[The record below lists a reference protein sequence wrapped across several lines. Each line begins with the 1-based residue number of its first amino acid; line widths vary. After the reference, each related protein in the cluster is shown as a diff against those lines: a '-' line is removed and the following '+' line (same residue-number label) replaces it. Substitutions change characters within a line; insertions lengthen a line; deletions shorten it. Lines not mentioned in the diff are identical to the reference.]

1 MSQVAE
7 KHSFQAEVK
16 QLLDLMIHSLYSHKE
31 VFLRELVSNSSD
43 ALDKLR
49 FESLTR
55 EGLLPERELSI
66 TLRLDGKARTLSV
79 EDNGVGMSREEVLQ
93 NIGTIARSGSREFL
107 QLVAKA
113 KKKDGSVPPEL
124 IGQFGVGFYASFM
137 VADRVELLTR
147 RAGEDEATL
156 WQSTGD
162 GTFTVEKGQRSEAGT
177 TVTLHLR
184 AEDEDDGLHDYC
196 DAQVLRS
203 VVKKYSDFVAYP
215 IRVQGTDDKGG
226 DIGQDEPL
234 NSGKAIWTRPKEE
247 VTEDDLKEFYRHVSH
262 DWSDYLT
269 HLHVHVEGAFEARA
283 LLFLPSKAPFDLYM
297 PDRAHR
303 GLQLY
308 VKRVFILD
316 DCEDLLPQWLRFVRG
331 VVDSEDLS
339 LNVSREMLQ
348 QDRQIRAIRKVLV
361 KKLLDKLGSMKDED
375 REQYL
380 AFWKELGPVLKEG
393 FLDPAADHDRLLTL
407 LVGSS
412 TRSEGAEPTS
422 LAEYLDR
429 IEPGQEDIYY
439 LTAENLAAGL
449 HSPHLE
455 AFRQKGIEVL
465 LFTDRVD
472 EVWLSRGGFEFQE
485 RKLVS
490 VTRGEVSLGTDE
502 EKKKRKEE
510 VDKSQTEY
518 GDLFFRLRAI
528 LQDEIK
534 EVRLSSRLTESPAC
548 LVGEEGEISPQLEA
562 MLRQMGQEVP
572 ETKRVLE
579 LNPEHPLL
587 PRLKQLYDKDAHS
600 EELEESAWLLVDQA
614 VLAEGGKLK
623 DPARLARRISELMK
637 RSL

>member
-1 MSQVAE
+1 
-7 KHSFQAEVK
+7 
-16 QLLDLMIHSLYSHKE
+16 
-31 VFLRELVSNSSD
+31 
-43 ALDKLR
+43 
-49 FESLTR
+49 
-55 EGLLPERELSI
+55 
-66 TLRLDGKARTLSV
+66 
-79 EDNGVGMSREEVLQ
+79 
-93 NIGTIARSGSREFL
+93 
-107 QLVAKA
+107 
-113 KKKDGSVPPEL
+113 
-124 IGQFGVGFYASFM
+124 
-137 VADRVELLTR
+137 
-147 RAGEDEATL
+147 
-156 WQSTGD
+156 
-162 GTFTVEKGQRSEAGT
+162 
-177 TVTLHLR
+177 
-184 AEDEDDGLHDYC
+184 
-196 DAQVLRS
+196 
-203 VVKKYSDFVAYP
+203 
-215 IRVQGTDDKGG
+215 
-226 DIGQDEPL
+226 
-234 NSGKAIWTRPKEE
+234 
-247 VTEDDLKEFYRHVSH
+247 
-262 DWSDYLT
+262 
-269 HLHVHVEGAFEARA
+269 
-283 LLFLPSKAPFDLYM
+283 
-297 PDRAHR
+297 
-303 GLQLY
+303 
-308 VKRVFILD
+308 
-316 DCEDLLPQWLRFVRG
+316 
-331 VVDSEDLS
+331 
-339 LNVSREMLQ
+339 
-348 QDRQIRAIRKVLV
+348 
-361 KKLLDKLGSMKDED
+361 MKDED